1 MRSLDH
7 HIVID
12 NGIFV
17 MSGTNDNYSYRRY
30 VALHVSIEIWN

>member
-17 MSGTNDNYSYRRY
+17 MSGTNDNDSYRIDIAVR
-30 VALHVSIEIWN
+30 VNI